1 MTLFVTR
8 NFLEDMALIMFVAAL
23 AANLC
28 QWMRQP
34 LMVGYLIT
42 GIVVGPNV
50 PGLYANP
57 ERIQSVSNLGV
68 ILLVFS
74 IGLEF
79 KFRRLLRLAPTA
91 GFVAVVQAASMILLG
106 YLVARL
112 RGGEMILRMHFGIS
126 RQASTLEELSQQF
139 SLRRGL
145 LRQIEVQALRKLRE
159 RG

>member
-8 NFLEDMALIMFVAAL
+8 NFLEDMALIMFIAAL

-28 QWMRQP
+28 RLLRQP

-57 ERIQSVSNLGV
+57 ERIQSLSNLGV

-74 IGLEF
+74 
-79 KFRRLLRLAPTA
+79 
-91 GFVAVVQAASMILLG
+91 MILHG

-112 RGGEMILRMHFGIS
+112 RGWTPWESLLTGAMVAFSGAVVL
-126 RQASTLEELSQQF
+126 AKALEEVQVQSRVRELVF
-139 SLRRGL
+139 GMVLCEDL
-145 LRQIEVQALRKLRE
+145 LAILLVA
-159 RG
+159 